1 MLKLLIYVL
10 LHTYLF
16 FLKKKRFQNY
26 FLFQCFK
33 VVVNFTVN
41 FHISREGEDESRLID
56 VVLLDAEGLLLGF
69 GRGCGS
75 KEAEQYRE

>member
-10 LHTYLF
+10 LHTYL
-16 FLKKKRFQNY
+16 LKKKKKFQN
-26 FLFQCFK
+26 FLFERFK

-41 FHISREGEDESRLID
+41 FHVSREGEDESRLID